1 MLFAERLDGSMTV
14 GQALSFAKQEYA
26 AIPTQSGYHLKV
38 IDQASMMG
46 LPMYRVGSAGA
57 AVQGIPAF
65 TSTDSA
71 TGLPTAS
78 FSVSPSFT
86 RVETDI
92 GDYYVSDDAFAENR
106 RPIEPTTRL
115 DVTQPGLV
123 AHGAL
128 ITGLES
134 EDETGFDAAF
144 SRVVEDLSAFSP
156 ELVGDTTFPTKLQSI
171 ATVAT
176 PTGTRQRLGLFT
188 GQFRSDGIPEALGI
202 GTQRRFT
209 SLSGNVFYAAPSVTD
224 FTPPTFSPVDVTQA
238 ASTVGFAVDIE
249 DNAAA
254 GVKRVVA
261 LYRDES
267 DSWKSIEM
275 SQGSRWSGAGPL
287 DGTTVEWFI
296 QAVDASG
303 NVAVTSN
310 KSVGK
315 SVTPEPPNRRDQAE
329 VTSGTF
335 HQPSGWY
342 TTDVEVTISG
352 APGIRYS
359 LDGAPFTPP
368 ASPPV
373 SVPVIG
379 TGVHSLDFQ
388 GSDGSQGSLT
398 VSIDK
403 SDPTVNVNATYG
415 FGQVA
420 HAVCA
425 DSGSGI
431 SSCTVPN
438 PLNTSSVGTKTIT
451 VQAQDRAGHSYSA
464 TLSYEV
470 VAGWLY
476 TLTGFFSPVDNLP
489 TVNAANAGS
498 SIPIKFS
505 LGRNWGL
512 NVLAPGSPGVTAD
525 DLRRRHGRRRRG
537 DFATGVEPV
546 LLRPGNRYLQ
556 VRLEDGAQLEE
567 HLPAADRPPP

>member
-1 MLFAERLDGSMTV
+1 MD
-14 GQALSFAKQEYA
+14 
-26 AIPTQSGYHLKV
+26 
-38 IDQASMMG
+38 
-46 LPMYRVGSAGA
+46 
-57 AVQGIPAF
+57 
-65 TSTDSA
+65 
-71 TGLPTAS
+71 TA
-78 FSVSPSFT
+78 
-86 RVETDI
+86 I

-115 DVTQPGLV
+115 DVTQPNLV

-128 ITGLES
+128 ITGLVS
-134 EDETGFDAAF
+134 VDEPNFDAAF

-171 ATVAT
+171 ATIAT
-176 PTGTRQRLGLFT
+176 PTGTRQRLGLFA

-238 ASTVGFAVDIE
+238 ASTVAFAVDIE

-267 DSWKSIEM
+267 NSWKSIEM

-287 DGTTVEWFI
+287 VGTTVEWFI

-315 SVTPEPPNRRDQAE
+315 SVTPEEPTGDIHAE
-329 VTSGTF
+329 VTSGTL

-342 TTDVEVTISG
+342 TTDVGVTISG

-373 SVPVIG
+373 SVPVLG

-388 GSDGSQGSLT
+388 GSDSSHGSLT

-403 SDPTVNVNATYG
+403 SNPTVN
-415 FGQVA
+415 GQRRPTA
-420 HAVCA
+420 
-425 DSGSGI
+425 SGRWPTRSAPTPAPVSPPAPSRI
-431 SSCTVPN
+431 RSTRA
-438 PLNTSSVGTKTIT
+438 SVGTKTIN
-451 VQAQDRAGHSYSA
+451 VQA
-464 TLSYEV
+464 
-470 VAGWLY
+470 
-476 TLTGFFSPVDNLP
+476 
-489 TVNAANAGS
+489 AGS
-498 SIPIKFS
+498 SRAPV
-505 LGRNWGL
+505 LGDPHLQGGCRLALHVHGL
-512 NVLAPGSPGVTAD
+512 LLAGRQPSDDQRRQRRQQHSCQVQPRRQLGPQRVRPWLPGVAAD
-525 DLRRRHGRRRRG
+525 DLPGRRHRPNRG
-537 DFATGVEPV
+537 DV
-546 LLRPGNRYLQ
+546 
-556 VRLEDGAQLEE
+556 
-567 HLPAADRPPP
+567 AAR